1 MSDDSSWPTPA
12 DYGRRFAEIDRN
24 LAKSFQNAEMRWD
37 SPERDGR
44 VRYRLAKIAIAGE
57 DMRRAVA
64 VLEQVDSTDEQKADA
79 LVELRQ
85 ACAAAVESFSDIDHE
100 LVRFLNIA
108 SE

>member
-1 MSDDSSWPTPA
+1 MPDDTSWPTSS
-12 DYGRRFAEIDRN
+12 DYGRRFAEIDNN
-24 LAKSFQNAEMRWD
+24 LKRSFQSAEMRWD
-37 SPERDGR
+37 SAETDGR

-64 VLEQVDSTDEQKADA
+64 VLEQPGSSDEQMANA

-85 ACAAAVESFSDIDHE
+85 ACAEAAESFTDIDHE
-100 LVRFLNIA
+100 LVQFLNTM